1 MPIYASKKTHTR
13 FANPYRCRFQTPL
26 YDAKKRPFFEKTGVR
41 FLNGIYGRF
50 ETAIIWLSKTDERF
64 LRGIYKW
71 LFRND

>member
-1 MPIYASKKTHTR
+1 MPLKKRTPVSLIHIDAVSKR
-13 FANPYRCRFQTPL
+13 L
-26 YDAKKRPFFEKTGVR
+26 YMTLKKRPFLKKTGVR
-41 FLNGIYGRF
+41 FLKGIYGRF